1 MHENESHNSEMMPE
15 AQLKKDFKRLQNIA
29 KVLGEMGFQ
38 VIEYSLLPGIL
49 ENPTAEAGFPIVS
62 HGLDG
67 IRASYTKDR
76 GLVIWFANSFEDR
89 DNPRRKEVVERLNE
103 EGLL

>member
-1 MHENESHNSEMMPE
+1 MYKDLPRNPEFAAEQKMHD
-15 AQLKKDFKRLQNIA
+15 DFERLQNIT
-29 KVLGEMGFQ
+29 KVLEEMGFQ
-38 VIEYSLLPGIL
+38 VIEHPTPDIL
-49 ENPTAEAGFPIVS
+49 ENPTSEAGFPIVRD
-62 HGLDG
+62 GLDG

>member
-1 MHENESHNSEMMPE
+1 MHENEPHNPGMTPE
-15 AQLKKDFKRLQNIA
+15 AQVQKDFERLQNIT
-29 KVLGEMGFQ
+29 KVLEEMGFQ
-38 VIEYSLLPGIL
+38 VIEHPTPDIL
-49 ENPTAEAGFPIVS
+49 ENPTSEAGFPIVRD
-62 HGLDG
+62 GLDG